1 MTRDPSWLSGSRPY
15 DPGSLALKSW
25 SLPWRQYAI
34 PAAILVAGL
43 VFTTAAVVTTEHFVH
58 LRDTEHFERL
68 QSQALRAID
77 HSFDSY
83 ASILRAAASDVETEG
98 KADPDRFARF
108 LAGAGVPDAYPG
120 LRLIGLSQITG
131 GADRAGAIR
140 KSTVLTYF
148 PTTAADPRQTLGN
161 DLYAEPMRREAMDA
175 ARTSGQPRLSNQ
187 LTSFHEPGKGP
198 PHLLMFYPLSLP
210 DAAAPGGKR
219 FAGWVYASFRNQ
231 GFFQSILADLGYL
244 NEIKVKVYDGAETPQ
259 RLLYASPEGP
269 PGRNDLNA
277 LVSHSVAGRRWLVRF
292 TASPG
297 FDGWPANTTVL
308 PIAAAGL
315 AITLSLT
322 VGSWLQ
328 SVGLQRAQRAQAL
341 AKAARDRSELLMN
354 EVNHRVANSLQ
365 LVSTLVSMQA
375 DQVGDVAARQAL
387 EETRNRIMAVARVH
401 QRLYASGEVARVALK
416 PYLESLMAGL
426 GAGAPR
432 GVRLTLLAA
441 EISVATDLAVSIGVV
456 TAELITNA
464 LKYAYPGGEGEVRVS
479 LAGDAGEA
487 VLSVEDDGVG
497 VGAEAKG
504 AAAPAS
510 GLGMH
515 IVRAMTQG
523 LRGELSVDGAG
534 RGHRVRLRFP
544 VR

>member
-1 MTRDPSWLSGSRPY
+1 
-15 DPGSLALKSW
+15 
-25 SLPWRQYAI
+25 
-34 PAAILVAGL
+34 
-43 VFTTAAVVTTEHFVH
+43 
-58 LRDTEHFERL
+58 
-68 QSQALRAID
+68 
-77 HSFDSY
+77 
-83 ASILRAAASDVETEG
+83 
-98 KADPDRFARF
+98 
-108 LAGAGVPDAYPG
+108 
-120 LRLIGLSQITG
+120 
-131 GADRAGAIR
+131 
-140 KSTVLTYF
+140 
-148 PTTAADPRQTLGN
+148 
-161 DLYAEPMRREAMDA
+161 
-175 ARTSGQPRLSNQ
+175 
-187 LTSFHEPGKGP
+187 
-198 PHLLMFYPLSLP
+198 
-210 DAAAPGGKR
+210 
-219 FAGWVYASFRNQ
+219 
-231 GFFQSILADLGYL
+231 
-244 NEIKVKVYDGAETPQ
+244 
-259 RLLYASPEGP
+259 
-269 PGRNDLNA
+269 
-277 LVSHSVAGRRWLVRF
+277 LVRF

-322 VGSWLQ
+322 VGGWLQ
-328 SVGLQRAQRAQAL
+328 SVGLQRAQRAQAV

-375 DQVGDVAARQAL
+375 DQVGDLAARQAL

-416 PYLESLMAGL
+416 PYLESLIAGL
-426 GAGAPR
+426 GAAAPR
-432 GVRLTLLAA
+432 GVRLTLAA
-441 EISVATDLAVSIGVV
+441 SEISVATDLAVSIGVV

-464 LKYAYPGGEGEVRVS
+464 LKYAYPGGEGDVRVS
-479 LAGDAGEA
+479 LTGDAGEA

-497 VGAEAKG
+497 VGANVMG
-504 AAAPAS
+504 TDTPAS